1 MKTQQNSERNKE
13 MKTLY
18 KNNRKLFAL
27 VFSLILVFSILELG
41 KAYLMG
47 ELLGLNMETKK
58 LVSLIVVTIVFLLV
72 YTLIDS
78 GKQLAITR
86 LENKIRYDLQ
96 QRCVRTILQEDPAS
110 FFRKDASTLINELTN
125 KINEIVEKYIHSRIQ
140 MLGLVVSFI
149 SGSVYIGVLCWPI
162 LLFLY
167 VLAGM
172 CLLGNRFFF
181 IPLQKR
187 QKALL
192 VQKEKWIQ
200 TIKNFYDNFMFIKNE
215 HYEKTYF
222 DLLRSGSEK
231 LHETY
236 NKTDSLL
243 MASDTINNGF
253 GQYMFLGTIGIG
265 ALFVHFQILTIP
277 LVLAIMQVTNM
288 VVNPLFQF
296 ATFKNRIESS
306 RFLIEDMEQM
316 MKEIDTRT
324 QHETTSISQLDAI
337 SFEHLDFA
345 YSPDHLVLKDI
356 DLTFRRGH
364 KYLIVG
370 ESGQGKSTLLK
381 IMLKQISCTNVF
393 ANDMPLSSI
402 TYSSY
407 FSHIAYVSQSF
418 ALFPLSLKENI
429 GLGRKADIDKVLEHV
444 GLHDL
449 ISRKEEVFESDL
461 IALSGGQMQRIMLA
475 RALVSNKSWLVL
487 DEAFSAVDEAIRKH
501 LERSLLEEKE
511 KTVIAISH
519 KTDAITAAMY
529 DAILLVENQTVRPI
543 SLEEYI
549 SRNE

>member
-1 MKTQQNSERNKE
+1 MKTI
-13 MKTLY
+13 Y
-18 KNNRKLFAL
+18 KNNRKLLAGVFCLVL
-27 VFSLILVFSILELG
+27 VFAMLELG

-58 LVSLIVVTIVFLLV
+58 LVSLIVLTIVFLLV
-72 YTLIDS
+72 YTLTDS

-86 LENKIRYDLQ
+86 LENTIRFDLQ
-96 QRCVRTILQEDPAS
+96 KRCIQALLQEDPAS
-110 FFRKDASTLINELTN
+110 FFRKDSSMLINELTN

-167 VLAGM
+167 ILAGM
-172 CLLGNRFFF
+172 CLFGNRFFF
-181 IPLQKR
+181 FFLQKR
-187 QKALL
+187 QKELL

-200 TIKNFYDNFMFIKNE
+200 SIKNFYSNFMFIKNE
-215 HYEKTYF
+215 HYEKTYC
-222 DLLRSGSEK
+222 DLLMSGSEK
-231 LHETY
+231 LHEAY
-236 NKTDSLL
+236 NKADSLL
-243 MASDTINNGF
+243 MVSDTINNGF

-265 ALFVHFQILTIP
+265 ALFVHFKLLTVP

-288 VVNPLFQF
+288 VVNPIFQF
-296 ATFKNRIESS
+296 ATFRNRIESS
-306 RFLIEDMEQM
+306 RFLVKDMEQIIQ
-316 MKEIDTRT
+316 EINAHA
-324 QHETTSISQLDAI
+324 QHETTQISRLDTI

-345 YSPDHLVLKDI
+345 YLPDHLILKDL
-356 DLTFRRGH
+356 DLEFKRGD

-381 IMLKQISCTNVF
+381 LMLKQITDRNVLV
-393 ANDMPLSSI
+393 NNIPLSSI

-418 ALFPLSLKENI
+418 ALFPLSLRENI
-429 GLGRKADIDKVLEHV
+429 ALGRKADINEVLEHV

-475 RALVSNKSWLVL
+475 RALASNKSWLVL
-487 DEAFSAVDEAIRKH
+487 DEAFSAVDEATRKR
-501 LERSLLEEKE
+501 LERSLLEQKE
-511 KTVIAISH
+511 KTIIAISH
-519 KTDAITAAMY
+519 KTDPLTAAMY
-529 DAILLVENQTVRPI
+529 DTILLVENRTVRPI

-549 SRNE
+549 SRNS

>member
-1 MKTQQNSERNKE
+1 

-58 LVSLIVVTIVFLLV
+58 LVGLIVLTIVFLLV

-78 GKQLAITR
+78 GKQLAVKR

-110 FFRKDASTLINELTN
+110 FFRKDSSMLINDLTN

-140 MLGLVVSFI
+140 MTALIVSFAA
-149 SGSVYIGVLCWPI
+149 GSIYIAALCWPI
-162 LLFLY
+162 LIFLY
-167 VLAGM
+167 ILAGM
-172 CLLGNRFFF
+172 GLLGNRFFF
-181 IPLQKR
+181 VPLQKR
-187 QKALL
+187 EKALL

-222 DLLRSGSEK
+222 DLLRSGSEN

-236 NKTDSLL
+236 NKADSLL
-243 MASDTINNGF
+243 MASDAINNGF

-265 ALFVHFQILTIP
+265 ALFVHFQMLTIP

-296 ATFKNRIESS
+296 ATFRNRIESS

-316 MKEIDTRT
+316 MKEINAHI
-324 QHETTSISQLDAI
+324 QHETTSISQLDTI

-356 DLTFRRGH
+356 DLTFRRGC

-381 IMLKQISCTNVF
+381 LMLKQIPCTNVV
-393 ANDMPLSSI
+393 ADGIPLSSI

-418 ALFPLSLKENI
+418 ALFPVSLKENI
-429 GLGRKADIDKVLEHV
+429 VLGRHINVEDVLDHV

-449 ISRKEEVFESDL
+449 ISRKEEVFENDRT
-461 IALSGGQMQRIMLA
+461 ALSGGQMQRIMLA
-475 RALVSNKSWLVL
+475 RALASDKKWLVL
-487 DEAFSAVDEAIRKH
+487 DEAFSAIDEATRKR
-501 LERSLLEEKE
+501 LERSMLEEKE
-511 KTVIAISH
+511 KTIIAISH

-529 DAILLVENQTVRPI
+529 DTILLVENRTVRPI

-549 SRNE
+549 SQNA